1 MLLTFLLFYWKKY
14 SKKPN
19 KHNQTYHKAT
29 NLTSFNQVSFLKET
43 EQHTNLEKQNKKP
56 TPP

>member
-14 SKKPN
+14 SKKN
-19 KHNQTYHKAT
+19 NQTYHKPT
-29 NLTSFNQVSFLKET
+29 NPTSFNQVSFLKET